1 MEEIISVDMNL
12 EVVIDHLTNRLQE
25 KKIVLFSGDLGAGK
39 TTTIKKLVKTLGGQD
54 EVSSPTFSLIN
65 EYKYPGGWI
74 YHMDMYRLND
84 IDEATDIGIEEYL
97 DSKEICIIEWPELIE
112 SLVIDPAIRV
122 TITVNENNSRT
133 FFIE

>member
-12 EVVIDHLTNRLQE
+12 EVVIDHLTDRLQE

-84 IDEATDIGIEEYL
+84 IDEAIDIGIEEYL

>member
-84 IDEATDIGIEEYL
+84 IDEAIDIGIEEYL